1 MSDARSALS
10 LDSVVHQL
18 RELAQKGYSQVCGT
32 CYLFWKLFTQKKCK
46 NETARQKAIIR
57 RIIEN
62 LSCFRRICRAHSR
75 VSKMA
80 VPAIVVFQPYCE
92 YLDRQY
98 SDVKLVL

>member
-1 MSDARSALS
+1 MSEARSAFC

-18 RELAQKGYSQVCGT
+18 RELAQKDTVKFARLVICFGNC
-32 CYLFWKLFTQKKCK
+32 LPKKKCK
-46 NETARQKAIIR
+46 DETARQKAIIR

-62 LSCFRRICRAHSR
+62 LSCFCRICRAHSR

-80 VPAIVVFQPYCE
+80 VPAIVVFQPDCE

-98 SDVKLVL
+98 GDVQLVL